1 MRDFAIVFVVLDP
14 ERMKKWCAENNEGE
28 FSDSHLTS
36 DKLRQDVYDSLI
48 ALANEQ
54 KLNSLEKPKQMH
66 LMKTPFTDQDY
77 LTPTMK
83 LKRSVAKEAFK
94 KEIEEMYSKSP
105 MAPTKK

>member
-48 ALANEQ
+48 ALAN
-54 KLNSLEKPKQMH
+54 
-66 LMKTPFTDQDY
+66 
-77 LTPTMK
+77 
-83 LKRSVAKEAFK
+83 A
-94 KEIEEMYSKSP
+94 
-105 MAPTKK
+105 